1 MATARLVPSIM
12 YTTETALSIT
22 NESNAYANTDST
34 TVATITNTNASTN
47 NRYIYVRGFNFS
59 SIPANA
65 TVSAFTVK
73 IKGYYS
79 NGYSASLYLCNGTTR
94 QSGATGSS
102 FSSSSAT
109 ITLRNGSLTWDTI
122 KGWGD
127 NFGIRVNCRRNQKDT
142 QAVFYIYG
150 AEIEVT
156 YTAPQ
161 TDSAYIK
168 VNGSWVLASKVYKKV
183 NGSWVEQSDLT
194 SVFDSNTNYKKG

>member
-22 NESNAYANTDST
+22 NESNAYANVDST
-34 TVATITNTNASTN
+34 NYATITNTTSGTN
-47 NRYIYVRGFNFS
+47 NRYLYIRGFNFN

-65 TVSAFTVK
+65 DVTAFTVK
-73 IKGYYS
+73 IKGYYTS
-79 NGYSASLYLCNGTTR
+79 GYSASMYLCNGTTR
-94 QSGATGSS
+94 QSGATASS
-102 FSSSSAT
+102 LSASINT
-109 ITLRNGSLTWDTI
+109 QTFRKGSLTWSTI

-127 NFGIRVNCRRNQKDT
+127 NFGIRVNCRRNQSNT
-142 QAVFYIYG
+142 QATYYIYG

-168 VNGSWVLASKVYKKV
+168 VNGSWVLASKVYKKI
-183 NGSWVEQSDLT
+183 NGSWVEQNDLT
-194 SVFDSNTNYKKG
+194 SVFDANTNYKIG